1 MSTSVVNA
9 ALGKSRWFAHI
20 KPNPQARLRLFCFPY
35 AGGSALIFRKWV
47 DILPSF
53 VEVCPV
59 QLPGRGNRLDEE
71 PFTCPDE
78 LVRAVA
84 AALLPHLDKPFAL
97 FGHSMGA
104 TISFE
109 LARLLR
115 REGAVMPQL
124 LFISGRRAPQV
135 PDREPPLYNLPEQEL
150 MAELHKLGGTPAE
163 VLEHPE
169 LMEVMLPLLRADL
182 TVAETYTCAT
192 EPPLDCPL
200 CVFGG
205 LQDKDV
211 TREDL
216 LAWAEHTTGRFTL
229 RMLAGDHF
237 FLNTAQSLLLRTLSQ
252 EMYQL
257 LRDFS

>member
-1 MSTSVVNA
+1 MSTSVVNTPLA
-9 ALGKSRWFAHI
+9 KSRWFAHV
-20 KPNPQARLRLFCFPY
+20 KPNPQASLRLFCFPY

-47 DILPSF
+47 DALPSF

-71 PFTCPDE
+71 PISCPDA

-84 AALLPHLDKPFAL
+84 EALAPHLDKPFAL

-115 REGAVMPQL
+115 REGAVMPQH

-150 MAELHKLGGTPAE
+150 RDELHKLGGTPVE

-182 TVAETYTCAT
+182 TVAETYVCTA
-192 EPPLDCPL
+192 EPPLDCPIS
-200 CVFGG
+200 VFGG

-237 FLNTAQSLLLRTLSQ
+237 FLNTAQPLLLRTLSQ
-252 EMYQL
+252 ELYQL
-257 LRDFS
+257 LRNTE

>member
-1 MSTSVVNA
+1 MTSNPA
-9 ALGKSRWFAHI
+9 KSQWFAYV

-47 DILPSF
+47 DALPSF
-53 VEVCPV
+53 VEVYPV
-59 QLPGRGNRLDEE
+59 QLPGRGNRLYEE
-71 PFTCPDE
+71 PFNNLDALLE
-78 LVRAVA
+78 A
-84 AALLPHLDKPFAL
+84 AAQAMTPLFDKPFAL

-115 REGAVMPQL
+115 REGGTMPL
-124 LFISGRRAPQV
+124 HLFISGRRAPQV
-135 PDREPPLYNLPEQEL
+135 PDREPPLYNLPETEL
-150 MAELHKLGGTPAE
+150 FEELHRLGGTPRE

-169 LMEVMLPLLRADL
+169 LMQVMLPLLRADL
-182 TVAETYTCAT
+182 TIAETYTCST
-192 EPPLDCPL
+192 EPPLDCPVS
-200 CVFGG
+200 VFGG

-216 LAWAEHTTGRFTL
+216 EAWAEHTNARFTL

-237 FLNTAQSLLLRTLSQ
+237 FLNTSQPLLFRTLSQ
-252 EMYQL
+252 ELYWL
-257 LRDFS
+257 LRNLS